1 MGVLRGQAQPAPE
14 QQCYYTVTC
23 PYGKLEEVS
32 KLCKKGL
39 TKAFRVDNGVALE
52 SFIEDLKDRVAQR
65 AVDVHNCTWE
75 AARASVDLYSEVTTW
90 DGKDEAQPTQ
100 AMRGGRSRS
109 PKGHATPTS
118 TSAASGRSS
127 GSTQV
132 EGFFKGDH
140 GGLARNVCGDIARAA
155 QGHR

>member
-1 MGVLRGQAQPAPE
+1 MCR
-14 QQCYYTVTC
+14 
-23 PYGKLEEVS
+23 
-32 KLCKKGL
+32 KGL
-39 TKAFRVDNGVALE
+39 TKVFRVEDGVALK

-65 AVDVHNCTWE
+65 AVDVRNCTWE
-75 AARASVDLYSEVTTW
+75 AARASVDLHSEVTTW
-90 DGKDEAQPTQ
+90 DGQDEPQPTR

-132 EGFFKGDH
+132 EGVFKGDSDKVK
-140 GGLARNVCGDIARAA
+140 LSLDLRAMSVGKLQELRKA
-155 QGHR
+155 IDDHLRGRREV